1 MDISIIICSYNRS
14 QNLPDCFSCLEKQ
27 LLSTPIQW
35 EVLLVDNNSSDKT
48 KMVTEEF
55 INTSTLNIRYIFEA
69 EQGLSAARN
78 KGINEATGTY
88 LIFIDDDIRV
98 TENWLQSIVST
109 FKQFDCDAVGGR
121 IHIESPAKLPKWIS
135 PDMYGFLGHQD
146 FGTNPHQMDGIKEFP
161 FGGNMAIHRR
171 VIDMIG
177 NFDVKM
183 GRKGTGLIK
192 EELFKGEETDFFHR
206 LAAEGGTFY
215 YHPDAL
221 VYHKILPHQLQ
232 KSFFLTLHNNA
243 GALKAKLDTK
253 SYRRNLSGIPLFI
266 IPQLFRATWRYL
278 VIIFTKGPNYSVRQL
293 MNVYYF
299 WGMICSYQ
307 EKSKY
312 DKKYRT

>member
-1 MDISIIICSYNRS
+1 MDVSIIICSYNRS

-27 LLSTPIQW
+27 KLSISTQW
-35 EVLLVDNNSSDKT
+35 EVLLVDNNSSDNT
-48 KMVTEEF
+48 KAITEEI

-78 KGINEATGTY
+78 KGINEAIGTY

-171 VIDMIG
+171 VIDLIG

-221 VYHKILPHQLQ
+221 VYHKILAHQLQ

-243 GALKAKLDTK
+243 GALKAKLDTN
-253 SYRRNLSGIPLFI
+253 SYKRHLSGIPLFV
-266 IPQLFRATWRYL
+266 IPQFFRAIWRYL
-278 VIIFTKGPNYSVRQL
+278 KIHITKGSNYSVRQL
-293 MNVYYF
+293 MNVFYF

-307 EKSKY
+307 EKYNNK
-312 DKKYRT
+312 

>member
-1 MDISIIICSYNRS
+1 
-14 QNLPDCFSCLEKQ
+14 
-27 LLSTPIQW
+27 
-35 EVLLVDNNSSDKT
+35 
-48 KMVTEEF
+48 
-55 INTSTLNIRYIFEA
+55 
-69 EQGLSAARN
+69 
-78 KGINEATGTY
+78 
-88 LIFIDDDIRV
+88 
-98 TENWLQSIVST
+98 
-109 FKQFDCDAVGGR
+109 
-121 IHIESPAKLPKWIS
+121 
-135 PDMYGFLGHQD
+135 MYGFLGHQD

-161 FGGNMAIHRR
+161 FGGTMAIHRR
-171 VIDMIG
+171 VIDLIG
-177 NFDVKM
+177 NFDIKM

-278 VIIFTKGPNYSVRQL
+278 VIIFTKGPSYSVRQL

-312 DKKYRT
+312 DKNNRL